1 MFPSLRVLATADMII
16 SDNNS
21 LHFDF
26 KLIYLTHQYCIFVN
40 DRVFILSEIKTFIS
54 GYFTCILL
62 SGDVCF
68 LVLSSNNCPFPIN
81 TKKCKDEKDYHPI
94 LLQSLN
100 VLITICWHLN
110 FRIPTVSQ
118 TVSAK
123 RMKIF
128 Y

>member
-1 MFPSLRVLATADMII
+1 MFRLLRDVFPSLRVLATADMII
-16 SDNNS
+16 NDNNS
-21 LHFDF
+21 LHFYF
-26 KLIYLTHQYCIFVN
+26 KLIDLTHQYCIFIN
-40 DRVFILSEIKTFIS
+40 DRVFILSQIKTFIS
-54 GYFTCILL
+54 GYFTCIAVFWCCLAII
-62 SGDVCF
+62 
-68 LVLSSNNCPFPIN
+68 VLFPSISIY
-81 TKKCKDEKDYHPI
+81 YHPI

-100 VLITICWHLN
+100 VLITICCHLN